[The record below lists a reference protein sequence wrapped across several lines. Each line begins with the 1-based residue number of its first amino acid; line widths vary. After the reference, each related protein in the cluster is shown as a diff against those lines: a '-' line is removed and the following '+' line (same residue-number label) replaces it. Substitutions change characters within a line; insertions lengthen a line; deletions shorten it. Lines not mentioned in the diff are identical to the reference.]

1 MQNVALSSRA
11 SQEGFYGPLVIT
23 PLKPLHGYTVYVY
36 TEARREKLQKVE
48 KALDRVF
55 DGGLKNGENPGA

>member
-1 MQNVALSSRA
+1 
-11 SQEGFYGPLVIT
+11 
-23 PLKPLHGYTVYVY
+23 VYVY